1 MNVVQDPWDSR
12 RFGWTGIDEDGS
24 LCGVAMIS
32 PSGVDTFSSTWRAEP
47 EVGWSGN
54 PVWSGNK
61 ALVTTTRPMS
71 TLSEYEGG
79 LTLEEE
85 KLRRQKVCLKIFNN
99 NNVWSSSAERLLTQ
113 RPLMPPVQSV
123 PLCNVA
129 TCMASHPLTDDLF
142 CGTED
147 GIICVYKNK

>member
-85 KLRRQKVCLKIFNN
+85 KLRRKKVCLKIFNN
-99 NNVWSSSAERLLTQ
+99 ASAVAAETSGGS
-113 RPLMPPVQSV
+113 VQSV